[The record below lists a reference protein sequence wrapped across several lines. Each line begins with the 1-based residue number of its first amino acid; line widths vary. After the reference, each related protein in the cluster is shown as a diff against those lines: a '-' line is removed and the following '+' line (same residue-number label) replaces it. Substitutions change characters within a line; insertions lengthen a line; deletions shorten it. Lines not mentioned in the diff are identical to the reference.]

1 MSTRLQATALQAKDE
16 AAPGAAAST
25 PGSPTPDSPVAFT
38 PVAYMVGHRADDV
51 RALAAIME
59 TSGFE
64 HTEFENCAALL
75 RGWSKRI
82 PDMTILEV
90 AGGGVDAVD
99 TIFMLA
105 EHRYTGM
112 LLLTGERGNAGIE
125 GIARVAHRHGLKAL
139 PAVTKPFDK
148 DSLAKI
154 FTDQKTSALQSGP
167 SKIRLDEALK
177 HNWIDFWYQPKIDLR
192 SRNLIGVESFVRLF
206 HPQIG
211 SVSPSVFLQDANE
224 TSLFILGQRALVHA
238 VKTAS
243 QLTDMGLNLRVAINV
258 SVKVLRTL
266 PVSRLIQTNH
276 PDKSK
281 PLKLTLDVSESDI
294 AADPSFIAQR
304 VKLLRTL
311 GVNLAIDDFQSDRL
325 SQTDLKHMAPSEL
338 KIPRLFVAGSD
349 GNSTE
354 AMICQSIIDVAHKLA
369 ARAVAIGIERI
380 EQVKA
385 LEKMGCDV
393 GQGFLFGQPMSRD
406 QIGPFMR
413 QRTAPAQ

>member
-276 PDKSK
+276 PD
-281 PLKLTLDVSESDI
+281 
-294 AADPSFIAQR
+294 
-304 VKLLRTL
+304 
-311 GVNLAIDDFQSDRL
+311 
-325 SQTDLKHMAPSEL
+325 
-338 KIPRLFVAGSD
+338 
-349 GNSTE
+349 
-354 AMICQSIIDVAHKLA
+354 
-369 ARAVAIGIERI
+369 
-380 EQVKA
+380 
-385 LEKMGCDV
+385 
-393 GQGFLFGQPMSRD
+393 
-406 QIGPFMR
+406 
-413 QRTAPAQ
+413 